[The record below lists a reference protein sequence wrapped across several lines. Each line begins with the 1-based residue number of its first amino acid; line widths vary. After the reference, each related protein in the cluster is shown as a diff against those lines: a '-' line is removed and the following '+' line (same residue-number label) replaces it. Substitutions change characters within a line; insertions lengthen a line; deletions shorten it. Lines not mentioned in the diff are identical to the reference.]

1 MDPCRT
7 KQESLSLIVQFWSIN
22 VSHCAFS
29 GCCFYYVY
37 IQSGVL
43 TPCPQ
48 GTRAKEPSFLQKEC
62 GGRDP
67 HMITV
72 ARQALIS
79 GRSLLS
85 HQLQPAS
92 INQSSKANR
101 PQLTNPQVGQMLKA
115 SSWVITH
122 DPPTFI
128 GKGEQIIN
136 IFVLYWQLII
146 SYNKDLLNII

>member
-1 MDPCRT
+1 MF
-7 KQESLSLIVQFWSIN
+7 LIVLLVVAASTLYI
-22 VSHCAFS
+22 FS
-29 GCCFYYVY
+29 QDF
-37 IQSGVL
+37 SRLVL
-43 TPCPQ
+43 
-48 GTRAKEPSFLQKEC
+48 KEQEQRSQVFFKKNA
-62 GGRDP
+62 GGGDP

-115 SSWVITH
+115 SS
-122 DPPTFI
+122 
-128 GKGEQIIN
+128 
-136 IFVLYWQLII
+136 
-146 SYNKDLLNII
+146 